1 MSYADWKRKQPVT
14 APTVT
19 GLEVNANQ
27 PKGNVTMSSLALNV
41 NNSSFAITMTSL
53 ELVDF
58 INSQRKEDEALV
70 RHADFMTKVPKVL
83 GFEYSENFR
92 STYKASN
99 GKENPCYRFP
109 KRESCLMAMSYSYD
123 LQAAVFDHMTN
134 LEQQLIKTT
143 IQPPKKPSELSSTFR
158 SCMSIAKLC
167 GLKGNQAI
175 LSADRATRKLTGESP
190 LELLEITH
198 LHAPV
203 QEQVFTPTQ
212 IGEML
217 NPKLSSQKV
226 NKLLA
231 ELGYQVKVGE
241 LWLMTEKGKS
251 FGDIMDTGKKHSDGT
266 PVKQLKWY
274 QFIVACLDMEKAALD
289 HMVKAE

>member
-1 MSYADWKRKQPVT
+1 MSQESREPRKEKSPNGCNRQ
-14 APTVT
+14 
-19 GLEVNANQ
+19 GFESANQ
-27 PKGNVTMSSLALNV
+27 TSKVGKPMSSLALNV

-58 INSQRKEDEALV
+58 INSQRKEDDALV
-70 RHADFMTKVPKVL
+70 RHADFMTKVSKVL

-143 IQPPKKPSELSSTFR
+143 IQAPKKPSELSSAFR
-158 SCMSIAKLC
+158 SYMSIAKLC

-203 QEQVFTPTQ
+203 QEISLTPTQ
-212 IGEML
+212 IGEL
-217 NPKLSSQKV
+217 LKTPVSARKV
-226 NKLLA
+226 NILL
-231 ELGYQVKVGE
+231 ESLDYQVKTGDQ
-241 LWLMTEKGKS
+241 WLPTEKGKPFS
-251 FGDIMDTGKKHSDGT
+251 EVLDTGKKHSDGT

-274 QFIVACLDMEKAALD
+274 QSIVACLGMEKAA
-289 HMVKAE
+289 

>member
-1 MSYADWKRKQPVT
+1 MS
-14 APTVT
+14 
-19 GLEVNANQ
+19 LEESKNPNGGNRQGFESANQ
-27 PKGNVTMSSLALNV
+27 TSKVGKPMSSLALNV
-41 NNSSFAITMTSL
+41 NNSSFTVTMTSL

-143 IQPPKKPSELSSTFR
+143 IQAPKKPSELSSTFR
-158 SCMSIAKLC
+158 SCVSLAKLC
-167 GLKGNQAI
+167 GLTGNQAI

-203 QEQVFTPTQ
+203 QEVSLTSTQ
-212 IGEML
+212 IGEL
-217 NPKLSSQKV
+217 LKTPLGARKV
-226 NKLLA
+226 NLLL
-231 ELGYQVKVGE
+231 ESLGYQVKTGDQ
-241 LWLMTEKGKS
+241 WLPTEKGKS
-251 FGDIMDTGKKHSDGT
+251 FSEVLDTGKKHSDGT

-274 QFIVACLDMEKAALD
+274 QSIVTCLNMEKVA
-289 HMVKAE
+289 

>member
-1 MSYADWKRKQPVT
+1 MSQESREPRKKKSPDCSNSR
-14 APTVT
+14 
-19 GLEVNANQ
+19 GFESVNQ
-27 PKGNVTMSSLALNV
+27 TSKVGTPMSSLALNV

-58 INSQRKEDEALV
+58 INSKRKEDDALV
-70 RHADFMTKVPKVL
+70 RHADFMTKVSKVL

-143 IQPPKKPSELSSTFR
+143 IQAPKKPSELSSAFR

-217 NPKLSSQKV
+217 NPKLSGQKV

-231 ELGYQVKVGE
+231 ELCYQVKEGE

-251 FGDIMDTGKKHSDGT
+251 FGELMDTGKKHSNGT

-274 QFIVACLDMEKAALD
+274 QSIVACLDMEKA
-289 HMVKAE
+289 E